1 MTLDPRRRSRD
12 ASQVNSVPLVRARRL
27 KMAKP
32 GRYYIMVHTFRG
44 GYLGPVM
51 QVGAFAS

>member
-12 ASQVNSVPLVRARRL
+12 ASRVNSVPLVRARRL

-51 QVGAFAS
+51 QVGVFAS